1 MRTAQIA
8 ILVLGL
14 GLAGYGVYTAQS
26 YITESQNALAMAAAQ
41 RQGAAPA
48 IETVEVL
55 VAARPLRYGEHI
67 NADSVRSV
75 SWPASALPAGV
86 YQTVEALI
94 PEPARPRVALRAM
107 EPNEPIMEVKVSEPG
122 QQAGIAAMLSP
133 GMRAFTIRVDARS
146 GISGTMRPGVMVDLY
161 WTGRGD
167 TGDVTRLLF
176 SAVRVIALDENA
188 DQDRNFSGVPRS
200 LTIEA
205 PPEVVATIA
214 QAEASGRLS
223 ISVVGMDDQRDL
235 GRIEVD
241 RRSVLGVEAP
251 QAVEARERCTI
262 RTRRGSARMWSPW
275 RSPAPTEQ

>member
-1 MRTAQIA
+1 MRTAQVA

-41 RQGAAPA
+41 RQSAPPP
-48 IETVEVL
+48 IETIDVL
-55 VAARPLRYGEHI
+55 VAAQPLRYGEQVT
-67 NADSVRSV
+67 ADAVRSV
-75 SWPASALPAGV
+75 AWPASALPEGV
-86 YQTVEALI
+86 YRSVDALVPD
-94 PEPARPRVALRAM
+94 PERPRVALRAM
-107 EPNEPIMEVKVSEPG
+107 EPNEPIMSVKVSNPG

-161 WTGRGD
+161 WSGRGD
-167 TGDVTRLLF
+167 GGDVTRLLF
-176 SAVRVIALDENA
+176 SAIRVIALDENA

-223 ISVVGMDDQRDL
+223 MSVVGLDDQRDL

-251 QAVEARERCTI
+251 QAVEAQQRCTI
-262 RTRRGSARMWSPW
+262 RTRRGSEVVTMEIPC
-275 RSPAPTEQ
+275 TN